1 MNEILNQE
9 KSIYIQISEMIENDI
24 LRDVLL
30 EDERVPSTNELAK
43 LYAIN
48 PATAAKGINILVD
61 AGILYKKRGIGM
73 FVSDGAK
80 EVIRTKRKTQFYK
93 NYVSE
98 IVNEAK
104 TLGITKAELI
114 AGIEKNFED

>member
-1 MNEILNQE
+1 
-9 KSIYIQISEMIENDI
+9 
-24 LRDVLL
+24 
-30 EDERVPSTNELAK
+30 
-43 LYAIN
+43 
-48 PATAAKGINILVD
+48 
-61 AGILYKKRGIGM
+61 M

-80 EVIRTKRKTQFYK
+80 EVIRTKRKTQFYE

>member
-24 LRDVLL
+24 LRDVLM

-80 EVIRTKRKTQFYK
+80 EVIRTKRKAQFYE